1 MSINAFIPQVWSA
14 RLLINLNDEHV
25 YAALLNTD
33 YEGDIKNQGD
43 SVRIN
48 SIGRVTVASYTK
60 NSSINAP
67 ETLDGAGQV
76 LVVDQANY
84 FNFEIDDVDKV
95 QQTPKLM
102 SAYMEEASWGLSDTA
117 DSAIASL
124 LEDGTASGNQL
135 SAASSV
141 GTGSSDD
148 DAYQLLVDLG
158 TKLTENNIPNTG
170 RWVVIPPWFHG
181 MLQKD
186 PRFVSFGTP
195 GNREVLANGK
205 IGEVAGL
212 TVHVSNN
219 VPVNGSAYTVIA
231 GHRTSAAF
239 ARQINKVEAFKPE
252 GSFSDAVKGLDVHGY
267 KVLRPNG
274 LSYVVAT
281 SA

>member
-1 MSINAFIPQVWSA
+1 LTLNAFISQVWSS
-14 RLLINLNDEHV
+14 RILENLNDQHV
-25 YAALLNTD
+25 YAALLNRD
-33 YEGDIKNQGD
+33 YEGDIKEQGD

-48 SIGRVTVASYTK
+48 SIGRVTVNSYTK

-76 LVVDQANY
+76 LIADQQNY
-84 FNFEIDDVDKV
+84 FNFEIDDIDKV
-95 QQTPKLM
+95 QGKPVLM
-102 SAYMEEASWGLSDTA
+102 DKYTAEAAWSLSDTVDA
-117 DSAIASL
+117 AVATALSS
-124 LEDGTASGNQL
+124 GTASGNQL
-135 SAASSV
+135 TAATSV

-158 TKLTENNIPNTG
+158 TKLTENNIPMTG

-195 GNREVLANGK
+195 ENRNALANGK
-205 IGEVAGL
+205 IGDVAGL

-219 VPVNGSAYTVIA
+219 VPLAGSVYTVIA
-231 GHRTSAAF
+231 GHSVSAAF
-239 ARQINKVEAFKPE
+239 ARQINKVEAFRPE
-252 GSFSDAVKGLDVHGY
+252 GSFSDALKGLDVHGY
-267 KVLRPNG
+267 KVTRPNG
-274 LSYVVAT
+274 LAYVKAT

>member
-1 MSINAFIPQVWSA
+1 MSIDAFIPQVWSA
-14 RLLINLNDEHV
+14 RLLENLNDEHV
-25 YAALLNTD
+25 YAALLNRD
-33 YEGDIKNQGD
+33 YEGEIKNKGD

-84 FNFEIDDVDKV
+84 FNFEIDDIDKT

-117 DSAIASL
+117 DSAIATL
-124 LEDGTASGNQL
+124 LQNGTASGNQL
-135 SAASSV
+135 TAATSV
-141 GTGSSDD
+141 GTGATDD

-158 TKLTENNIPNTG
+158 TQLTINNIPMTG

-186 PRFVSFGTP
+186 PRFVSFGTNE
-195 GNREVLANGK
+195 NRDTLKNGK
-205 IGEVAGL
+205 IGMVAGL

-219 VPVNGSAYTVIA
+219 VPVSSTTYTIIA
-231 GHRTSAAF
+231 GHRISAAF
-239 ARQINKVEAFKPE
+239 ARQINSVEAFRPE

-267 KVLRPNG
+267 KVTRPNG
-274 LSYVVAT
+274 LAYVDAD